1 MYLVKLYKQ
10 HKGWFVIVLLFAF
23 GQLFINYKNGVMFS
37 PFYNYDMYSY
47 PALPHRQ
54 YQVVQIS
61 VNGKLLQP
69 EDFSPNEW
77 DNLVQPII
85 SFNKQDSWNRLIFD
99 TEVQKFLPIH
109 DSALFTNSIKEK
121 EFANWYRKQVIN
133 IAHIKDTNCQVTVS
147 MDTFLLAQQ
156 YLYTR

>member
-10 HKGWFVIVLLFAF
+10 HKWWFVIVLLFAC

-47 PALPHRQ
+47 PSLPHSQ

-69 EDFSPNEW
+69 EAFSPNEW

-85 SFNKQDSWNRLIFD
+85 FFNKQDSWNRLIFG

-109 DSALFTNSIKEK
+109 DSALFTNSITEK
-121 EFANWYRKQVIN
+121 EFTDWYRKQVIN
-133 IAHIKDTNCQVTVS
+133 IAHIKDTNSQVTVS